1 MVAWHGKEC
10 EGKGMEKGRAEQ
22 RVSCRGWRSGSGSGS
37 LPDSQAV
44 VMAMTASGLAALG
57 LSHIRHS
64 VKLLFAIA
72 MRGKRGE

>member
-10 EGKGMEKGRAEQ
+10 EGKGKEKGRAEQ
-22 RVSCRGWRSGSGSGS
+22 RVSCRGWRSGSGS